1 MKENG
6 DSKVQY
12 GDSWRFLVSP
22 KKGQN
27 KEKDIIKNENKKID
41 KKVNNDSK
49 KKNESKELKDEDK
62 KKGRNKEKHIKFK
75 GILA

>member
-1 MKENG
+1 M
-6 DSKVQY
+6 
-12 GDSWRFLVSP
+12 
-22 KKGQN
+22 
-27 KEKDIIKNENKKID
+27 
-41 KKVNNDSK
+41 